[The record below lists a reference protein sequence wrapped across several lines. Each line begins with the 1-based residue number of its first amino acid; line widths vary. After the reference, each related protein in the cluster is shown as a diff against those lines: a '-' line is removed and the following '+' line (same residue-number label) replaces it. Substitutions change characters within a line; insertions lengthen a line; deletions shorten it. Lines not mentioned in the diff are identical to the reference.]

1 MSINASRN
9 NMECEDRYCTT
20 PASKK
25 GFYRMTFNIEFE
37 DSSSCNLYNPAEG
50 CTFVN
55 SRDAKEAL
63 GFHYKAWD
71 KDPDRISRYRWTA
84 FPEMPCNF
92 DIECESRKI
101 GSVCVTKSIWSEI
114 PLELSM
120 AFIICV
126 QYHLCA
132 LCHKNRLLSIG
143 SQRNFC
149 SIRIT
154 NRQILL
160 WHRCMH
166 TQHKLPGG

>member
-1 MSINASRN
+1 MPINASRN

-71 KDPDRISRYRWTA
+71 KDQIVYA
-84 FPEMPCNF
+84 
-92 DIECESRKI
+92 I
-101 GSVCVTKSIWSEI
+101 GGQHSLK
-114 PLELSM
+114 
-120 AFIICV
+120 
-126 QYHLCA
+126 
-132 LCHKNRLLSIG
+132 CHA
-143 SQRNFC
+143 
-149 SIRIT
+149 
-154 NRQILL
+154 ILIL
-160 WHRCMH
+160 NA
-166 TQHKLPGG
+166 KLKK